1 MPASYC
7 HHHSIKDR
15 WKYCPFLLLLA
26 KLRKRKRSLAL
37 IYGPAQSL
45 LFARVQSH
53 THTNPPLGPS
63 RSTTAVLGPVNQY
76 LSLWACVYYLCC
88 ILFLPNNQQ
97 PTLDPHP
104 PPPRSHSQ
112 VTHPSWLSVKPG
124 RGSPLLRHQLS
135 AVTHGGGPASEIE
148 TVRTELLIDQSSPAM
163 AEH

>member
-1 MPASYC
+1 MLKVSAC
-7 HHHSIKDR
+7 
-15 WKYCPFLLLLA
+15 FLLPPSQYQGQVEILSIPPA
-26 KLRKRKRSLAL
+26 ARKTQKKKEVTGTDLWAGTVAAVCTRTKPYTRKPTVR
-37 IYGPAQSL
+37 
-45 LFARVQSH
+45 
-53 THTNPPLGPS
+53 PL
-63 RSTTAVLGPVNQY
+63 TLYQY

-124 RGSPLLRHQLS
+124 RGSPLLRHQLG